1 MVVSWDVI
9 GTVDMKSDPVIV
21 KGTEKYCVSMEN
33 YRDIPVPEIAD
44 KIYSCSSC
52 WTKAFIFTQESKC
65 LVPGILS
72 RYVICDFKYNM
83 YN

>member
-9 GTVDMKSDPVIV
+9 GTVDMKSDLVIV

-33 YRDIPVPEIAD
+33 YRDVPVPEIAD

-52 WTKAFIFTQESKC
+52 WTKAFIFTQESNKA
-65 LVPGILS
+65 LFQAYFQG
-72 RYVICDFKYNM
+72 M
-83 YN
+83 